1 LFTNAENILLTKSNV
16 NYSDINSKE
25 NMVENFDIKNLDTE
39 EDNSNMN
46 VKRKSIIFTPFNSS
60 LSSKEGENEDYE
72 DEKKNDFNNQD
83 LIIKNGIIKFS
94 PKTKDLN
101 RNYELNNN
109 QDIDKRIVILSKDS
123 DEKGQK

>member
-46 VKRKSIIFTPFNSS
+46 IKRKSIIFTSFNSS

-72 DEKKNDFNNQD
+72 DEKKMI
-83 LIIKNGIIKFS
+83 LKIKI
-94 PKTKDLN
+94 
-101 RNYELNNN
+101 
-109 QDIDKRIVILSKDS
+109 
-123 DEKGQK
+123 